1 MGTLLKAR
9 YLARSEFKANP
20 YPFYARLRR
29 EEPVVRVSAVFIKAW
44 LVTRYDDAAAFLR
57 DPRFSKD
64 QVTAKLVYL
73 PGFAKALA
81 ENMLGKDPPDHTRLR
96 ALVSKAFTPRRIEE
110 FRGRIQAIC
119 DGLLSARRPGDFDL
133 VRDYALPIPLTV
145 ISDMLGIPEA
155 DRHRFHVL
163 TRHSIVIGAP
173 TRLRDVPIALP
184 SVWLLMRYFRRL
196 FAERRVNPGD
206 DLLSALVQAEEAG
219 DRLSE
224 DELMGTAILLLF
236 AGYDTTVNLI
246 GSGALALLEHPEQRG
261 RFVEDP
267 SLAEPAVEELLR
279 FTSPVEMTPPR
290 VAREDV
296 AIGPVTIRRGEMVS
310 AVLGSANRDESQFPD
325 PDTLDIGRD
334 PNRHLALGA
343 GIHFCLGAPLA
354 RMEGQIAL
362 TTLFRRF
369 PALRLARPVESLRWR
384 NLLPLRGLEA
394 LPVMSSVASAG

>member
-9 YLARSEFKANP
+9 DLARSDFKANP

-29 EEPVVRVSAVFIKAW
+29 EEPVVRISAVFIKAW
-44 LVTRYDDAAAFLR
+44 LVTRYDDAAALLR
-57 DPRFSKD
+57 DPRFSKE
-64 QVTAKLVYL
+64 QVTSKLVYL

-81 ENMLGKDPPDHTRLR
+81 ENMLGQDPPDHTRLR
-96 ALVSKAFTPRRIEE
+96 ALVSKAFTPRRVEE

-119 DGLLSARRPGDFDL
+119 DGLLDAARPRDFDL

-163 TRHSIVIGAP
+163 TRRSIVIGAP
-173 TRLRDVPIALP
+173 TRLLDVPIALP

-196 FAERRVNPGD
+196 FAERRANPGD
-206 DLLSALVQAEEAG
+206 DLISALVQAEEAG

-246 GSGALALLEHPEQRG
+246 GSGALALLEHPEQRA
-261 RFVEDP
+261 RFVDDP

-279 FTSPVEMTPPR
+279 YTSPVEMTPPR

-296 AIGPVTIRRGEMVS
+296 SIGPVTIRRGEMAS
-310 AVLGSANRDESQFPD
+310 AVLGSANHDQSQFRD
-325 PDTLDIGRD
+325 ADKLDLTRD

-362 TTLFRRF
+362 TTLFHRC
-369 PALRLARPVESLRWR
+369 PGLRLAQPAGSLSWR
-384 NLLPLRGLEA
+384 KLLPLRGLEA
-394 LPVMSSVASAG
+394 LPVVF

>member
-1 MGTLLKAR
+1 M
-9 YLARSEFKANP
+9 
-20 YPFYARLRR
+20 
-29 EEPVVRVSAVFIKAW
+29 VRISAVFIKAW
-44 LVTRYDDAAAFLR
+44 LVTRYDDVAVMLR
-57 DPRFSKD
+57 DPRFSKEI
-64 QVTAKLVYL
+64 TSKLGHL
-73 PGFAKALA
+73 PGYARALA
-81 ENMLGKDPPDHTRLR
+81 ENMLGQDPPDHTRLR
-96 ALVSKAFTPRRIEE
+96 ALVSKAFTPRRIEQL
-110 FRGRIQAIC
+110 RSRIQAIC
-119 DGLLSARRPGDFDL
+119 DELVAAMRPGDIDL

-145 ISDMLGIPEA
+145 ISDMLGIPKA

-196 FAERRVNPGD
+196 FAERRANPGD

-224 DELMGTAILLLF
+224 DELMGTSILLLF

-246 GSGALALLEHPEQRG
+246 GSGALALLEHPEERA

-279 FTSPVEMTPPR
+279 YTSPVEMTPPR

-296 AIGPVTIRRGEMVS
+296 SIGPVTIRRGEMVS
-310 AVLGSANRDESQFPD
+310 AVLGSANHDESQFQD
-325 PDTLDIGRD
+325 PDTLDITRD

-362 TTLFRRF
+362 TTLFQRF
-369 PALRLARPVESLRWR
+369 PRMRLAGPADSLRWR
-384 NLLPLRGLEA
+384 KILPLRGLEA
-394 LPVMSSVASAG
+394 LPVRVGP